1 MFRASSSLTL
11 DVSRNG
17 ASTTSLG
24 NLCQCLTT
32 LIVKIFF
39 LSLSE
44 TLRQYTVEM
53 RELFRCESLAREGL
67 ELCSYLAGLPS
78 FSNILSPKQ

>member
-1 MFRASSSLTL
+1 MYIYTHDLSNLTL
-11 DVSRNG
+11 SVYRDG

-39 LSLSE
+39 LISSLNQLCL
-44 TLRQYTVEM
+44 T
-53 RELFRCESLAREGL
+53 SLAAEKSL
-67 ELCSYLAGLPS
+67 INFQYQLIS
-78 FSNILSPKQ
+78 Q